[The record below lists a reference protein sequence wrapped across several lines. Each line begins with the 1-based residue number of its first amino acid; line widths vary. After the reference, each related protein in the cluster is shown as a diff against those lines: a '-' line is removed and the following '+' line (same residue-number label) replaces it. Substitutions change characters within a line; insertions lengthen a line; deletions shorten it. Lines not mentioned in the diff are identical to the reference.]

1 MISGILCSLNYLST
15 RVCTPFLLGKMV
27 CDESAVCGVGVDAVR
42 DGVGEGNGSCVVVGD
57 EQLDD
62 GVFHLPAWRGIHSSF

>member
-27 CDESAVCGVGVDAVR
+27 CDESAVGVNAVR
-42 DGVGEGNGSCVVVGD
+42 DGVGEGNGSCVVVND

-62 GVFHLPAWRGIHSSF
+62 GVYHLPTLQDIHSSF